1 MKDCPYMRGREK
13 RKEKVQPNGP
23 SEEIPRRQRFFA
35 LKYSG
40 VGEGTSGDVSGA

>member
-23 SEEIPRRQRFFA
+23 SEKAPIRQRFFV
-35 LKYSG
+35 LKSRG
-40 VGEGTSGDVSGA
+40 GDVSGA